1 MNLQYKEKIGKISH
15 ILKALGPK
23 VKIRLYKRDLVQK
36 WLDKSVF
43 QIHKIINENHSSAIY
58 FFHEENI
65 APNNTKIPCSEF
77 CAGSF
82 SHHCYQ
88 MMQLN

>member
-58 FFHEENI
+58 FFM
-65 APNNTKIPCSEF
+65 KKK
-77 CAGSF
+77 
-82 SHHCYQ
+82 
-88 MMQLN
+88 